1 MRLSKYWTTFLSLL
15 AGVLSFSL
23 PAFALDQASQAWFK
37 QVDWNKDQQLTYGEV
52 DSECIQ
58 RFNRLD
64 GNQDGQLS
72 LSEISAFLEF
82 YQKADKSQLQN
93 LIQQRFALIDVNQN
107 QQISRGECLN
117 FNRQLLGGCDVDHNG
132 VLTYAEW
139 EACVDKQQ

>member
-1 MRLSKYWTTFLSLL
+1 MRFLKYLTLLSGLC
-15 AGVLSFSL
+15 AGALSFSL
-23 PAFALDQASQAWFK
+23 PAFAIDTPSQEWFK

-72 LSEISAFLEF
+72 SNELSAFLEF
-82 YQKADKSQLQN
+82 YNKADKTQLQN
-93 LIQQRFALIDVNQN
+93 LIQQRFTLIDVNQN

-117 FNRQLLGGCDVDHNG
+117 FNRQLLGGCDTDHNG
-132 VLTYAEW
+132 VLTYAE
-139 EACVDKQQ
+139 